1 MIHVYNYPKGG
12 FLMKIRFED
21 VNIIKN
27 DDKDAKSIEE
37 YILDLLYDSG
47 YMEH

>member
-1 MIHVYNYPKGG
+1 MYTIIQKEAA
-12 FLMKIRFED
+12 FMKIRFED
-21 VNIIKN
+21 ADIIMN
-27 DDKDAKSIEE
+27 DDRAAKSIED

>member
-1 MIHVYNYPKGG
+1 MYTIIQKGAV
-12 FLMKIRFED
+12 FMKIRFED
-21 VNIIKN
+21 MNMVKN

>member
-1 MIHVYNYPKGG
+1 
-12 FLMKIRFED
+12 MKIRFED
-21 VNIIKN
+21 MNMVKN